1 LGPPHPTA
9 ASMPYWR
16 FIQFLQF
23 LNPFSPQNLSISS
36 SFFSRGRRKKE
47 GEKEG
52 EY

>member
-1 LGPPHPTA
+1 
-9 ASMPYWR
+9 MPYWR

-23 LNPFSPQNLSISS
+23 LNPFLAAKPLYSS